1 MPTLG
6 GNHLG
11 FVPAGQRIQTEIEAR
26 NDVLIYT
33 SEPMKEDL
41 DVIGNVHATL
51 YAATDGKDT
60 DFTVRLCDVTE
71 DGVSRNICDGIIRA
85 RFRNGLDH
93 EELLQPGKVYS
104 YDIDC
109 WATAWTFKVGHRIRI
124 QVSSS
129 NFPAFDRNTNTG
141 LHLTESGEVRKAEQT
156 ICHKPGAAS
165 CIILPVIPKK

>member
-1 MPTLG
+1 MSAALHALVVVTLAW
-6 GNHLG
+6 LDRTE
-11 FVPAGQRIQTEIEAR
+11 AGA
-26 NDVLIYT
+26 
-33 SEPMKEDL
+33 
-41 DVIGNVHATL
+41 ATL
-51 YAATDGKDT
+51 AVYDNARKFGTCEVAETFAHEADS
-60 DFTVRLCDVTE
+60 RC
-71 DGVSRNICDGIIRA
+71 GVSRNICDGIIRA

-93 EELLQPGKVYS
+93 EELLQPGKVYA

-109 WATAWTFKVGHRIRI
+109 WATAWTFKAGHRIRI

-141 LHLTESGEVRKAEQT
+141 LHLTESCEVRKAKQT